1 MKLPQ
6 IFNYKIVIS
15 LFFILC
21 SDHIYAQQMPSNN
34 STEAGSR
41 IVYDSE
47 YFKAYNPVSAEDML
61 KRIPGTEGLT
71 QGFGFHQDG
80 ERRGLRSNTDQVL
93 INGKRLTGKQVKSSV
108 FLSNLPAKSVKRI
121 ELITGNVRELDTE
134 VGSRVINVVL
144 KENAGTGS
152 GVVEAGVLAWHNGQK
167 RPMTSLSYSGDLNGI
182 SYTSSFLMRPWVS
195 PVDIRDVFTTPT
207 GGVLFREEEE
217 QRQKQV
223 QFIGRGSLSYNTAKG
238 NVSINGLIDRLPV
251 NKQYI
256 SDLFSDPSDSFL
268 SSTGTTVDDLEG
280 KNNKWEIS
288 GDITYNINKSIK
300 LTTLFVYSDLIS
312 NRNNTNFETD
322 KKKVK
327 TILLATEDLL
337 QLGGDNRDKSETEKI
352 LRTTLDFKV
361 SKNHEIELGAEG
373 AINSLAKT
381 IDFYN
386 VVNGSQINIPII
398 NGDQEIT
405 EDRIEIFSTHSW
417 KPINGMEI
425 ETGIAAE
432 YSSLDQ
438 VGSDV
443 SSSRSLKFIKP
454 SLSIFYNLDNNSQIY
469 FSSLRDVGQLDFDDF
484 IATVNREDDE
494 ILAGNPTLVPQ
505 KSWDFELGGEYRLPQ
520 GSGVINGRA
529 FYSIVNDIEDL
540 IPLGFGDS
548 QPGNL
553 GTGRDYG
560 FQVETSIRF
569 GRFTKFDAV
578 LSGSALLRRSRVTD
592 LFTGIK
598 RSFGNQSKYKFTLEG
613 RHDVKSLGLVYG
625 FDIVKNGPTIE
636 SDFDE
641 FDNKSSTA
649 NIRVYFEKTLVDGL
663 LIRVFWANATSQKN
677 YRERVIFSPSQ
688 LSGNIVQIQSRE
700 FKRQGLYGFRF
711 RSVF

>member
-1 MKLPQ
+1 MKLLKLH
-6 IFNYKIVIS
+6 NLKIIIVF
-15 LFFILC
+15 FFITF
-21 SDHIYAQQMPSNN
+21 SNHIFAQQISSRSSN
-34 STEAGSR
+34 EAGSR
-41 IVYDSE
+41 VIYDSE

-71 QGFGFHQDG
+71 GGFGFHQDG

-144 KENAGTGS
+144 NEDAGTGS
-152 GVVEAGVLAWHNGQK
+152 GVVEAGILAWHNGQK

-195 PVDIRDVFTTPT
+195 PVDILDVFTTPQ
-207 GGVLFREEEE
+207 GGILSREEEQ
-217 QRQKQV
+217 QRRKQL

-238 NVSINGLIDRLPV
+238 NVSINGLIDHLPV

-256 SDLFSDPSDSFL
+256 SNLFSDSSNGFL
-268 SSTGTTVDDLEG
+268 SSSETRVDDLEG
-280 KNNKWEIS
+280 KNKKWEIS
-288 GDITYNINKSIK
+288 GDISYNFNKSAR

-312 NRNNTNFETD
+312 NRNNTNYDSEGGEIKSVLVPTD
-322 KKKVK
+322 
-327 TILLATEDLL
+327 ELL
-337 QLGGDNRDKSETEKI
+337 QLGGDNRDKSEAEKI
-352 LRTTLDFKV
+352 LRTSLDIKLN
-361 SKNHEIELGAEG
+361 KNHELEVGIEG
-373 AINSLAKT
+373 AINSLNKK
-381 IDFYN
+381 IDFYD
-386 VVNGSQINIPII
+386 VVDSRQINIPII

-405 EDRIEIFSTHSW
+405 EDRVEIFSTYSW
-417 KPINGMEI
+417 KPIDGMEI
-425 ETGIAAE
+425 ETGVAAE

-438 VGSDV
+438 IGSDV
-443 SSSRSLKFIKP
+443 SSSRTLKFVKP
-454 SLSIFYNLDNNSQIY
+454 SLSFFYNLNNSSQIY
-469 FSSLRDVGQLDFDDF
+469 FSSLRDVGQLNFNDF

-505 KSWDFELGGEYRLPQ
+505 KSWDFELGGEYRLPK

-529 FYSIVNDIEDL
+529 FYRIVNDVEDL
-540 IPLGFGDS
+540 IPLGLDDS

-553 GTGRDYG
+553 GTGNDYG

-569 GRFTKFDAV
+569 GKFTKVDAV

-592 LFTGIK
+592 PFTGLK
-598 RSFGNQSKYKFTLEG
+598 RSFGNQSKYEFTLEG

-625 FDIVKNGPTIE
+625 FDVVKNGPTIE
-636 SDFDE
+636 SDFNE

-649 NIRVYFEKTLVDGL
+649 NIRVYFEKTIIDGL
-663 LIRVFWANATSQKN
+663 LIRVFWANATEQKN
-677 YRERVIFSPSQ
+677 YRERLIFNPSQ
-688 LSGNIVQIQSRE
+688 LSGNISEIRSRE

-711 RSVF
+711 RSIF